1 MSEFLRAAE
10 VLFKKYGEPMSAR
23 QLVNAAIENQLF
35 SDKLSGKTPH
45 QTMKAKLSV

>member
-10 VLFKKYGEPMSAR
+10 VLFRKYGEPMSAR

-35 SDKLSGKTPH
+35 SDKLS
-45 QTMKAKLSV
+45 